1 MRRRMK
7 RRTRHALE
15 KGMMEI
21 YPPSEWGYF
30 SGEKTPQQLL
40 DEAYLWEHHG
50 YHDMAEIL
58 RAAAIDLESTSAV
71 DSVDDG
77 VADWHDEEGEH
88 DQQHAP
94 EDVAVSDDADHTN
107 DERDDGKDEE
117 E

>member
-1 MRRRMK
+1 MK

-77 VADWHDEEGEH
+77 VADWHEGLLRHEAEYRLKEE
-88 DQQHAP
+88 
-94 EDVAVSDDADHTN
+94 
-107 DERDDGKDEE
+107 
-117 E
+117 